1 MSQRGMELT
10 VGVFVLAGL
19 AALAYL
25 SIRLGGLDL
34 FETGTY
40 DVTARFSS
48 AAGLREGATVEI
60 AGVQVGRVKAI
71 GLEQNEALITLRLR
85 SSVKLTQDTIASIR
99 TKGILGDKYI
109 SISLGGA
116 PNAIAPGGRIR
127 ETEPPVD
134 IEKLIG
140 QFIYGKVK

>member
-1 MSQRGMELT
+1 MELT

-25 SIRLGGLDL
+25 SIRLGGVDVLQSGY
-34 FETGTY
+34 E
-40 DVTARFSS
+40 VTARFSS
-48 AAGLREGATVEI
+48 ATGLREGATVEI
-60 AGVQVGRVKAI
+60 AGVQVGQVTEIGLADSEAVVTLRVKP
-71 GLEQNEALITLRLR
+71 
-85 SSVKLTQDTIASIR
+85 SVKLTEDSIASIR
-99 TKGILGDKYI
+99 TKGILGDKYV
-109 SISLGGA
+109 SLSLGGA
-116 PNAIAPGGRIR
+116 EKTIPPGGRIR

>member
-1 MSQRGMELT
+1 MELT

-19 AALAYL
+19 AALGYL

-71 GLEQNEALITLRLR
+71 GLEENEALVTIRLK

-109 SISLGGA
+109 SISLGGSQS
-116 PNAIAPGGRIR
+116 AIAPGGRIR

>member
-109 SISLGGA
+109 SISLGGSQS
-116 PNAIAPGGRIR
+116 AIAPGGRIR

>member
-1 MSQRGMELT
+1 MELT

-71 GLEQNEALITLRLR
+71 GLEENEALVTIRLN

-99 TKGILGDKYI
+99 TKGILGD
-109 SISLGGA
+109 
-116 PNAIAPGGRIR
+116 
-127 ETEPPVD
+127 
-134 IEKLIG
+134 
-140 QFIYGKVK
+140 

>member
-48 AAGLREGATVEI
+48 AAGLREGATVEV
-60 AGVQVGRVKAI
+60 AGVRVGRVKTI
-71 GLEQNEALITLRLR
+71 GLEQNEALVTLRLK
-85 SSVKLTQDTIASIR
+85 SSVKLSQDTIASIR

-109 SISLGGA
+109 SISLGGSPRPIPA
-116 PNAIAPGGRIR
+116 GGRIR